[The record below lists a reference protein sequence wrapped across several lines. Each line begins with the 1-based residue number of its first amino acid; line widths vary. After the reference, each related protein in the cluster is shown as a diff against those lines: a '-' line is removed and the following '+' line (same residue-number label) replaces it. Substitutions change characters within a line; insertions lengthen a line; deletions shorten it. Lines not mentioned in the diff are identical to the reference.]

1 MKGYLK
7 NILRV
12 VALLGC
18 WISLFYAAPAGAWT
32 SAHLFNVSVTVDL
45 ASSGPSTVTTD
56 ARFVVEAGY
65 FHGFDFA
72 ALPGAKLDKSQA
84 VAFQDD
90 QREYPVT
97 FKKVH
102 GKIRVLLADDKY
114 VRGGGITFRLVH
126 KIDFAEVGALRSKG
140 GRARFDWTP
149 LVWDVGLDNM
159 RVAVRLPEANGSTE
173 IRVDGAVAKDY
184 VSTVSENQ
192 VSFIKFRPVKWY
204 PMRVAADFD
213 AALISDLPVAEPEPE
228 KSDATASAPA
238 AAATALEPPSDGT
251 PPFSALVIFA
261 AVCLLGWIVSVLKAR
276 HICLVHRAVGS
287 APVFRL
293 LQRTSLRIRAL
304 LALIAVAIGGTV
316 QIAGYAAAGIP
327 LFITAA
333 ALFLVKAGTEPQRLR
348 PGGTWRE
355 MTNADIEAYASL
367 YAAYRRSRS
376 SMLDITTV
384 KGAALF
390 LLLLGALLF
399 SAVAGALRGTETAF
413 LSLVDGALLL
423 IPAWFSAIRSELPV
437 DTTMEGFGLLRK
449 WRKSLAKLIGTKN
462 GPAETRFFVR
472 EDETGPI
479 EVRLRAHLPI
489 EGLRNIE
496 TAAEEFTA
504 GTVHRIRTVF
514 VLRMEPGA
522 PVTRK
527 LAACPH
533 AAEHHLTPDLQEE
546 IIVLRNRRGKTASG
560 LSPLRVALHQI
571 S

>member
-7 NILRV
+7 NILRFIV
-12 VALLGC
+12 LPNC
-18 WISLFYAAPAGAWT
+18 WISLFCATPAAAWT

-72 ALPGAKLDKSQA
+72 ELPGAELDKSQA

-97 FKKVH
+97 FKRVR

-126 KIDFAEVGALRSKG
+126 KIDFVDVGALRSQG
-140 GRARFDWTP
+140 GRTRFDWTP

-159 RVAVRLPEANGSTE
+159 RVAVRLPESNGSAE
-173 IRVDGAVAKDY
+173 IRPDDAVSKDY
-184 VSTVSENQ
+184 VSTVTENQ

-204 PMRVAADFD
+204 PMRIAADFD
-213 AALISDLPVAEPEPE
+213 AALISDLPVAESEPDE
-228 KSDATASAPA
+228 PVEATSAPA
-238 AAATALEPPSDGT
+238 TATVREPPSDGM
-251 PPFSALVIFA
+251 PPLKAVMIFA
-261 AVCLLGWIVSVLKAR
+261 VVCLLGWIVSVLKAR
-276 HICLVHRAVGS
+276 HICLAYRTVGIE
-287 APVFRL
+287 PVFRL
-293 LQRTSLRIRAL
+293 LQRTSLRVRAL
-304 LALIAVAIGGTV
+304 LALFAVAIGSAV
-316 QIAGYAAAGIP
+316 QIAGHAAAGIP

-333 ALFLVKAGTEPQRLR
+333 ALFLVQTSTETQRLR
-348 PGGTWRE
+348 PGGVWRE
-355 MTNADIEAYASL
+355 MTDADIKAYTAL
-367 YAAYRRSRS
+367 HAAYRKSRS
-376 SMLDITTV
+376 SLFDITTV
-384 KGAALF
+384 KGTV
-390 LLLLGALLF
+390 LLLVLLGTLLL
-399 SAVAGALRGTETAF
+399 SVVAGELRSTETAF

-423 IPAWFSAIRSELPV
+423 IPAWFSGIRSELPV
-437 DTTMEGFGLLRK
+437 DTTIEGFGLLRK

-462 GPAETRFFVR
+462 EPADTRFFVR
-472 EDETGPI
+472 EDEAGPI

-504 GTVHRIRTVF
+504 GTVHRVRTVF

-546 IIVLRNRRGKTASG
+546 IIVLRNRRGKTDTG
-560 LSPLRVALHQI
+560 LLPLRVALHRI
-571 S
+571 GA